1 MIVIRQTE
9 TICVV
14 GWMWAGCSATW
25 SLLYSAAS
33 VPDEVG
39 RASKRLKGD
48 VTLPTSFIWMGE
60 NSPFISKSE
69 IKCILFT
76 IKPFFAF
83 CASLKTQLHLKNPP
97 GLVQVPYREAR
108 KVIWITLAHAGFSF
122 DTVASILM
130 WGWKKEDSIN
140 QTATFYSSGAFSLLR
155 LFLGKFN
162 AVERRKQ
169 WKSLRPLAKNIPA

>member
-1 MIVIRQTE
+1 
-9 TICVV
+9 
-14 GWMWAGCSATW
+14 MWAGRFAAW

-39 RASKRLKGD
+39 RASMRLKGD
-48 VTLPTSFIWMGE
+48 LTLPTSFIWMGE
-60 NSPFISKSE
+60 NFPFIFKSE
-69 IKCILFT
+69 IKRILFT

-140 QTATFYSSGAFSLLR
+140 QTATFYSSGTFSFLELFFY
-155 LFLGKFN
+155 LFLEKFN
-162 AVERRKQ
+162 TVERRKQ